1 MEAKNKAIASS
12 RQEMMIDW
20 ILVMAVETKTDTRLL
35 CYKCKIYHLGLCYDV
50 MSSCS
55 LKRKQSCAVENF
67 YVLTSKGQSMYHYS
81 KLSCMTNCEDIN
93 FLGFEKRTELIC
105 CNDSNFCNLPDGL

>member
-1 MEAKNKAIASS
+1 M
-12 RQEMMIDW
+12 
-20 ILVMAVETKTDTRLL
+20 LVLFLLGTVFLLCPYWGELHDPLKETGIL
-35 CYKCKIYHLGLCYDV
+35 CYKCKKYHLGLCYDV

-55 LKRKQSCAVENF
+55 LKHKQSCAVENF
-67 YVLTSKGQSMYHYS
+67 YILTSKGRSMYHYS

-105 CNDSNFCNLPDGL
+105 CNDSNYCNLPEGL

>member
-1 MEAKNKAIASS
+1 MLFLFLLGTVFLLCPYSCEFRGSLK
-12 RQEMMIDW
+12 
-20 ILVMAVETKTDTRLL
+20 DTRLL